1 VADLSFTLFSGL
13 FPGDPLMTSH
23 PELQSSSLVHTP
35 DLPDQAVLRS
45 IAQESAD
52 CIKVLDLDAR
62 LLSMNDA
69 GQQAMEIDD
78 FGVCKNLLWSEFWQ
92 GDDRLQVEAAL
103 DRARAGQRSTFE
115 GQGATLKGTPRWWEV
130 RVAPVLD
137 EHGAVQRLL
146 AVSRDITARK
156 QAELTLK
163 TLNADLEHQ
172 VAERTLQ
179 TYQDA
184 QGQAAFMAF
193 TEAVGTQTDPVLL
206 ARQAIDLVQDRLADA
221 HVGYYV
227 QQGALWKAKAWS
239 ADVPPEL
246 VAVITA
252 GVTSE
257 HPIVAAVL
265 ATQQPVFE
273 DASERAGTDT
283 LEPRTYQAVATL
295 PLMLSGEVCGL
306 LAVARKTVGMWSDQD
321 RQLLQ
326 AVARGLTLA
335 LERAA
340 QVRRLEESVFAQRAF
355 LALTEDVGV
364 QTDPLS
370 LARQAI
376 SVLQNHLPDSHA
388 SWHVPDGD
396 LWKARAWN
404 PDQSPSEVALIT
416 AGVSNTHPVIEQ
428 MTRTRLPV
436 FLDRWVTP
444 PEYSVLAP
452 GRSQPDRTQSVA
464 AYPLLLDG
472 QLIGMLSVGLNK
484 IRPWQHQDRAVIRAV
499 GRALTLALERADDLK
514 QLDDLSTELWTRN
527 QELHRERTFL
537 QAVTQSM
544 SEGLVACDEHGQLT
558 LFNEATRTFH
568 GQDVASLPPDEWAG
582 QYDLFE
588 GDGVTPMTTERVPL
602 YRAWQGE
609 TLQEAEMVIR
619 PNQGPARQVLASGG
633 PIFTPEGQPLG
644 AVVTMRDV
652 TIRRAAEQQL
662 HHSHQ
667 QLARS
672 NTELR
677 AANEELEAFAYSA
690 SHDLRTPVRHVQSF
704 AQLARKALGD
714 GSLDAANRHLG
725 FVEQA
730 AIRMNTLIDA
740 MLQLSRST
748 RQDLRPSPVKLED
761 LVQRARQDLAAE
773 LEGHQVEWR
782 LNDLPEVR
790 GDPALLQQ
798 VVSNLL
804 SNAVKFSRTKEQPVI
819 DVWAEE
825 DAAGW
830 TVFVRDNGV
839 GFEEQYRDRLFGVF
853 QRLHTDREFEGTGV
867 GLATVRRI
875 VLRHGGRVDAHSTRG
890 ESATFSFTLPKER

>member
-1 VADLSFTLFSGL
+1 MLR
-13 FPGDPLMTSH
+13 
-23 PELQSSSLVHTP
+23 SLV
-35 DLPDQAVLRS
+35 
-45 IAQESAD
+45 QESTD
-52 CIKVLDLDAR
+52 CISVLDLNAR
-62 LLSMNDA
+62 LLSMNEA
-69 GQQAMEIDD
+69 GQQTMEIGD
-78 FGVCKNLLWSEFWQ
+78 FEDCRNLLWPDFWH
-92 GDDRLQVEAAL
+92 GEDRHQVEAAL

-115 GQGATLKGTPRWWEV
+115 AQGVTFRGTLRWWEV

-137 EHGAVQRLL
+137 ESGAVQRLL

-156 QAELTLK
+156 QAELAL
-163 TLNADLEHQ
+163 LAVNADLEHQ
-172 VAERTLQ
+172 VAERTRQ
-179 TYQDA
+179 THQDA

-193 TEAVGTQTDPVLL
+193 TEAVGTQTDPIGL
-206 ARQAIDLVQDRLADA
+206 ARQAIELLQDRFADA
-221 HVGYYV
+221 DVGYYV
-227 QQGALWKAKAWS
+227 QEGELWKARVWS
-239 ADVPPEL
+239 ADVPPGI

-265 ATQQPVFE
+265 NTRQTLFE
-273 DASERAGTDT
+273 DTSTPARADT
-283 LEPRTYQAVATL
+283 PEPRTYQAVATL
-295 PLMLSGEVCGL
+295 PLVLSGEVCGL
-306 LAVARKTVGMWSDQD
+306 LAVARKTVRFWSDQD
-321 RQLLQ
+321 KQLLQ

-340 QVRRLEESVFAQRAF
+340 QVQRLEESVYAQRAF

-364 QTDPLS
+364 QTDTLS

-376 SVLQNHLPDSHA
+376 SVLQSHLPDSHA
-388 SWHVPDGD
+388 SWHTPDGD
-396 LWKARAWN
+396 LWKAGAWN
-404 PDQSPSEVALIT
+404 PEQSPSEVARIT
-416 AGVSNTHPVIEQ
+416 AGVSSAHPVIEQ

-436 FLDRWVTP
+436 FFDRWVTP
-444 PEYSVLAP
+444 PEYFVIP
-452 GRSQPDRTQSVA
+452 PERSQPDRRQSVA

-472 QLIGMLSVGLNK
+472 QLIGMLSVGLNQ
-484 IRPWQHQDRAVIRAV
+484 IRPWQHQDRAVVRAV

-514 QLDDLSTELWTRN
+514 QLDELGTELWTRN

-568 GQDVASLPPDEWAG
+568 GQDVSSLPPEEWPG
-582 QYDLFE
+582 HYDLFE
-588 GDGVTPMTTERVPL
+588 GDGLTPMTTERVPL

-609 TLQEAEMVIR
+609 RLQEVEMVIR
-619 PNQGPARQVLASGG
+619 PNQGPARQLLASGG
-633 PIFTPEGQPLG
+633 PIFTPNGHPLG

-652 TIRRAAEQQL
+652 TVRKAAEQQL

-672 NTELR
+672 NAELR

-704 AQLARKALGD
+704 AQLARKALGE
-714 GSLDAANRHLG
+714 GSLDATGRHLR

-730 AIRMNTLIDA
+730 ATRMNTLIDA
-740 MLQLSRST
+740 MLLLSRST
-748 RQDLRPSPVKLED
+748 RQDLRPSSVKLED
-761 LVQRARQDLAAE
+761 LIQRAQQDLAAD
-773 LEGHQVEWR
+773 LEGRRVEWH
-782 LNDLPEVR
+782 LGNLLEVR
-790 GDPALLQQ
+790 GDPVLLQQ
-798 VVSNLL
+798 VVTNLL
-804 SNAVKFSRTKEQPVI
+804 SNAIKFSRTKELSVI

-875 VLRHGGRVDAHSTRG
+875 VLRHGGRVEARSTREG
-890 ESATFSFTLPKER
+890 GATFSFTLPRER